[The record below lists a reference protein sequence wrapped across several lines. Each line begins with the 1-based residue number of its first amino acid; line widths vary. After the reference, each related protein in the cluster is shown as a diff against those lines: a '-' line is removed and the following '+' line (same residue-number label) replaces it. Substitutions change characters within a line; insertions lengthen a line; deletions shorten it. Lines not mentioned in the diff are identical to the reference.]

1 MILAEPPPS
10 QGDLHFSLLGFPV
23 RINPWFWLSALL
35 LSGLG
40 NPIGVAM
47 WVGAMLLCILLHE
60 LGHSFVMRAYGFD
73 PSIVLYSFGGL
84 AIPHSG
90 RYGIRR
96 PGPWGDMLIAFAGPA
111 SGFLLAAIL
120 ALGLHYLGG
129 YEVSMFDPTWRDVV
143 PAVIIPRQTTAPQA
157 YLIVFLNLIFQITVY
172 WGLLNLLP
180 IYPLDGGQIA
190 QQIFV
195 LTHPQD
201 AIRQS
206 LILSVIVGGMM
217 GVIAIVQWQSFFM
230 GVLFLWLTYSNF
242 MTLQSYGSGWR

>member
-23 RINPWFWLSALL
+23 RIHPMFWLSAIL
-35 LSGLG
+35 LSNLQMK
-40 NPIGVAM
+40 PIFVILWVVAM
-47 WVGAMLLCILLHE
+47 IVCILLHE
-60 LGHSFVMRAYGFD
+60 LGHAVVMQAYGYR

-84 AIPHSG
+84 AIPHPG
-90 RYGIRR
+90 RNGVRR

-111 SGFLLAAIL
+111 SGFLLAAVL

-129 YEVSMFDPTWRDVV
+129 YRVAIFEPTWRDVV
-143 PAVIIPRQTTAPQA
+143 PQVTVPNHF
-157 YLIVFLNLIFQITVY
+157 LDVFIYFVLQISVM

-180 IYPLDGGQIA
+180 IYPLDGGQIV

-195 LTHPQD
+195 MTHPQD

-217 GVIAIVQWQSFFM
+217 AVIAFVQWHSFFLP
-230 GVLFLWLTYSNF
+230 VLFLWLTYSNY
-242 MTLQSYGSGWR
+242 TALQSYHGGSGGWR

>member
-1 MILAEPPPS
+1 VILAEPPPS

-23 RINPWFWLSALL
+23 RIHPMFWLSAIL
-35 LSGLG
+35 LSNLQMK
-40 NPIGVAM
+40 PIFVILWVVAM
-47 WVGAMLLCILLHE
+47 IVCILLHE
-60 LGHSFVMRAYGFD
+60 LGHAVVMQAYGYR

-84 AIPHSG
+84 AIPHPG
-90 RYGIRR
+90 RNGVRR

-111 SGFLLAAIL
+111 SGFLLAAVL

-129 YEVSMFDPTWRDVV
+129 YRVAIFEPTWRDVV
-143 PAVIIPRQTTAPQA
+143 PQVTVPNHF
-157 YLIVFLNLIFQITVY
+157 LDVFIYFVLQISVM

-180 IYPLDGGQIA
+180 IYPLDGGQIV

-195 LTHPQD
+195 MTHPQD

-217 GVIAIVQWQSFFM
+217 AVIAFVQWHSFFLP
-230 GVLFLWLTYSNF
+230 VLFLWLTYSNY
-242 MTLQSYGSGWR
+242 TALQSYHGGSGGWR

>member
-1 MILAEPPPS
+1 VILAEPPPS

-23 RINPWFWLSALL
+23 RIHPWFWLVALF
-35 LSGLG
+35 LG
-40 NPIGVAM
+40 DLHADPIFVILWVVAM
-47 WVGAMLLCILLHE
+47 VLCILLHE
-60 LGHSFVMRAYGFD
+60 LGHAVVMRAYGFC

-84 AIPHSG
+84 AIPHPG
-90 RYGIRR
+90 RNGVRR

-111 SGFLLAAIL
+111 SGFILAAVL
-120 ALGLHYLGG
+120 TLGLFYVGG
-129 YEVSMFDPTWRDVV
+129 YPVGIFLRVV
-143 PAVIIPRQTTAPQA
+143 PQVFVPNAFLRS
-157 YLIVFLNLIFQITVY
+157 FLNSILEITVM

-190 QQIFV
+190 QQVFV

-217 GVIAIVQWQSFFM
+217 GMIAIVQWQNYFL
-230 GVLFLWLTYSNF
+230 GVFFLWLAYSNF
-242 MTLQSYGSGWR
+242 TTLQSYRGGWR